1 MKTPWAPKGPTE
13 GRRVCV
19 GTHFARRVRLK
30 ILELCAGYGGL
41 GMAVSPLVGGRVIYV
56 AESAPGPSAVL
67 AERYPDA
74 PNLGD
79 IREIDW
85 AQLVGEVDVITAG
98 FPCQDI
104 SIAGNRVGIRGARSG
119 VWINV
124 LEAVRVIRPRIL
136 FLENVSNIRTR
147 GLEVVLGD
155 LAEIGYSAR
164 WVCVR
169 ATAACA
175 PHLRDRWFCIATPEN
190 SDCEPRQ

>member
-1 MKTPWAPKGPTE
+1 M
-13 GRRVCV
+13 
-19 GTHFARRVRLK
+19 K

-41 GMAVSPLVGGRVIYV
+41 GMAVAPLIGGHVAFV

-67 AERYPDA
+67 TERYPDA

-85 AQLVGEVDVITAG
+85 DQLVGDVDAITAG

-104 SIAGNRVGIRGARSG
+104 SIAGNRIGIRGARSG
-119 VWINV
+119 IWTHV
-124 LEAVRVIRPRIL
+124 LDAVRVIRPEVV

-147 GLEVVLGD
+147 GLGVVLGD
-155 LAEIGYSAR
+155 LAKVGYRAR

-169 ATAACA
+169 ATAAQA
-175 PHLRDRWFCIATPEN
+175 PHLRDRWFCIATPE
-190 SDCEPRQ
+190 DPDEQPRQ

>member
-1 MKTPWAPKGPTE
+1 M
-13 GRRVCV
+13 
-19 GTHFARRVRLK
+19 K

-41 GMAVSPLVGGRVIYV
+41 GMAVAPLVGGRVVYV
-56 AESAPGPSAVL
+56 AETAPGPSAVL

-85 AQLVGEVDVITAG
+85 SQLVGEVDIITAG

-104 SIAGNRVGIRGARSG
+104 SIAGNRIGIRGSRSG
-119 VWINV
+119 IWTHVV
-124 LEAVRVIRPRIL
+124 DAVRVIRPKAA

-147 GLEVVLGD
+147 GLGVVLGD

-169 ATAACA
+169 ATAAQA
-175 PHLRDRWFCIATPEN
+175 PHLRDRWFCLATPE
-190 SDCEPRQ
+190 DADLEPGL

>member
-1 MKTPWAPKGPTE
+1 
-13 GRRVCV
+13 
-19 GTHFARRVRLK
+19 
-30 ILELCAGYGGL
+30 
-41 GMAVSPLVGGRVIYV
+41 MAVAPLVNGRIAYV

-67 AERYPDA
+67 AERYPAA

-79 IREIDW
+79 IQKIDW
-85 AQLVGEVDVITAG
+85 RQLVGEVDAITAG

-119 VWINV
+119 VWINI
-124 LEAVRVIRPRIL
+124 LEAVRIIRPRIL

-147 GLEVVLGD
+147 GLEVVLGE

-169 ATAACA
+169 ATAARA
-175 PHLRDRWFCIATPEN
+175 PHLRDRWFCIATPED
-190 SDCEPRQ
+190 SDLEPR

>member
-1 MKTPWAPKGPTE
+1 MK
-13 GRRVCV
+13 
-19 GTHFARRVRLK
+19 L
-30 ILELCAGYGGL
+30 LELCAGYGGL
-41 GMAVSPLVGGRVIYV
+41 GMAVAPLVSGRVAYV
-56 AESAPGPSAVL
+56 AETAPGPSAVL
-67 AERYPDA
+67 AMRYPDA

-85 AQLVGEVDVITAG
+85 AQLVGKVDAITAG

-119 VWINV
+119 VWTNV
-124 LEAVRVIRPRIL
+124 LDAVRVIGPRIL

-147 GLEVVLGD
+147 GLEVVLSD

-169 ATAACA
+169 ATAARA

-190 SDCEPRQ
+190 PDEQSRQ

>member
-1 MKTPWAPKGPTE
+1 
-13 GRRVCV
+13 
-19 GTHFARRVRLK
+19 
-30 ILELCAGYGGL
+30 
-41 GMAVSPLVGGRVIYV
+41 MAVAPLVNGRIAYV

-79 IREIDW
+79 IRAIDW
-85 AQLVGEVDVITAG
+85 DQLVGEVDAITAG

-119 VWINV
+119 VWVNV
-124 LEAVRVIRPRIL
+124 VEAVRIVRPRIL

-169 ATAACA
+169 ATAASA
-175 PHLRDRWFCIATPEN
+175 PHLRDRWFCVATPE
-190 SDCEPRQ
+190 DTDLEPRQ

>member
-1 MKTPWAPKGPTE
+1 MKTKY
-13 GRRVCV
+13 VC
-19 GTHFARRVRLK
+19 TYFARGVCLK

-41 GMAVSPLVGGRVIYV
+41 GMAVAPLVGGHVAYV
-56 AESAPGPSAVL
+56 AETATGPSAVL

-85 AQLVGEVDVITAG
+85 TELVDQVDAITAG

-119 VWINV
+119 VWVNV
-124 LEAVRVIRPRIL
+124 VDAIRVIRPKL
-136 FLENVSNIRTR
+136 VCLENVSNIRTR

-169 ATAACA
+169 ATAAQA
-175 PHLRDRWFCIATPEN
+175 PHLRDRWFCVATPE
-190 SDCEPRQ
+190 DTHEQPRQ

>member
-1 MKTPWAPKGPTE
+1 M
-13 GRRVCV
+13 
-19 GTHFARRVRLK
+19 K

-41 GMAVSPLVGGRVIYV
+41 GMAVAPLIGGRVVYV

-67 AERYPDA
+67 AGRYPDA

-98 FPCQDI
+98 TPCQDI
-104 SIAGNRVGIRGARSG
+104 SIAGNRVGIRGDRSG
-119 VWINV
+119 IWVNALDAI
-124 LEAVRVIRPRIL
+124 RVIRPRL
-136 FLENVSNIRTR
+136 VFLENVSNIRTR

-164 WVCVR
+164 WVCIR
-169 ATAACA
+169 ATAAQA

-190 SDCEPRQ
+190 ADLELGQ

>member
-1 MKTPWAPKGPTE
+1 
-13 GRRVCV
+13 
-19 GTHFARRVRLK
+19 LK

-41 GMAVSPLVGGRVIYV
+41 GMAVAPLVEGRVVYV

-67 AERYPDA
+67 AERYPDS

-85 AQLVGEVDVITAG
+85 AQLVGQVDVITAG

-104 SIAGNRVGIRGARSG
+104 SIAGNRVGIRGTRSG
-119 VWINV
+119 IWTHV
-124 LEAVRVIRPRIL
+124 LDAVRVIRPRIL

-155 LAEIGYSAR
+155 LAAIRYRAQ
-164 WVCVR
+164 WVCIR
-169 ATAACA
+169 ATAAQA
-175 PHLRDRWFCIATPEN
+175 PHLRDRWFCIATPED
-190 SDCEPRQ
+190 SDLESGV

>member
-1 MKTPWAPKGPTE
+1 M
-13 GRRVCV
+13 
-19 GTHFARRVRLK
+19 K

-41 GMAVSPLVGGRVIYV
+41 GMAVTPLVGGRVVYV
-56 AESAPGPSAVL
+56 AETAPGPSAVL

-85 AQLVGEVDVITAG
+85 SQLVGGVDVITAG

-104 SIAGNRVGIRGARSG
+104 SIAGNRVGIRGSRSG
-119 VWINV
+119 IWTHVV
-124 LEAVRVIRPRIL
+124 DAVRVIRPRLL
-136 FLENVSNIRTR
+136 FLENVANLRTR
-147 GLEVVLGD
+147 GLDVVLGD
-155 LAEIGYSAR
+155 LASIGYRTR

-169 ATAACA
+169 ATAASS

-190 SDCEPRQ
+190 PDQQPRQ

>member
-1 MKTPWAPKGPTE
+1 MRE
-13 GRRVCV
+13 GVC
-19 GTHFARRVRLK
+19 LK

-41 GMAVSPLVGGRVIYV
+41 GMAVAPLIGGRVVYV

-79 IREIDW
+79 IRDIDW
-85 AQLVGEVDVITAG
+85 AQLVGRVDVITAG

-104 SIAGNRVGIRGARSG
+104 SIAGNRIGIRGTRSG
-119 VWINV
+119 IWTHVV
-124 LEAVRVIRPRIL
+124 DAVRVIRPRLL
-136 FLENVSNIRTR
+136 FLENVSNLRTR

-155 LAEIGYSAR
+155 LAAIGYRAQ

-169 ATAACA
+169 ATAAHA
-175 PHLRDRWFCIATPEN
+175 PHLRDRWFCVAAPEDADLK
-190 SDCEPRQ
+190 SGV

>member
-1 MKTPWAPKGPTE
+1 M
-13 GRRVCV
+13 
-19 GTHFARRVRLK
+19 K

-41 GMAVSPLVGGRVIYV
+41 GMAVASLVGGRVAYV

-67 AERYPDA
+67 AERYPEA

-85 AQLVGEVDVITAG
+85 DQLVGQVEAITAG

-119 VWINV
+119 VWVNV
-124 LEAVRVIRPRIL
+124 VDAIRVIRPKL
-136 FLENVSNIRTR
+136 VFLENVSNIRTR

-155 LAEIGYSAR
+155 LAAIGYSAR

-169 ATAACA
+169 ATAARA

-190 SDCEPRQ
+190 PDQQPRQ

>member
-1 MKTPWAPKGPTE
+1 ME
-13 GRRVCV
+13 
-19 GTHFARRVRLK
+19 

-41 GMAVSPLVGGRVIYV
+41 GAAVAPLVNGRLAYV

-79 IREIDW
+79 IRDIDW
-85 AQLVGEVDVITAG
+85 VQLVGLIDVITAG

-119 VWINV
+119 VWV
-124 LEAVRVIRPRIL
+124 HVAEAVRIVRPRFV
-136 FLENVSNIRTR
+136 FLENVSNLRTR
-147 GLEVVLGD
+147 GLEVVVSD

-169 ATAACA
+169 ASEAGA
-175 PHLRDRWFCIATPEN
+175 PHLRDRWFCIATPEDAD
-190 SDCEPRQ
+190 SEPRI

>member
-1 MKTPWAPKGPTE
+1 
-13 GRRVCV
+13 
-19 GTHFARRVRLK
+19 LK

-41 GMAVSPLVGGRVIYV
+41 GMAVAPLVGGHVAYV

-85 AQLVGEVDVITAG
+85 ARLVGLVDVITAG
-98 FPCQDI
+98 TPCQDI

-119 VWINV
+119 IWVNAFDAI
-124 LEAVRVIRPRIL
+124 RVIRPKL
-136 FLENVSNIRTR
+136 VFLENVSNIRTR

-164 WVCVR
+164 WVCIR
-169 ATAACA
+169 ATATQA

-190 SDCEPRQ
+190 ADLEFGQ

>member
-1 MKTPWAPKGPTE
+1 
-13 GRRVCV
+13 
-19 GTHFARRVRLK
+19 LK

-41 GMAVSPLVGGRVIYV
+41 GMAVAPLVSGHVAYV
-56 AESAPGPSAVL
+56 AETAPGPSAVL
-67 AERYPDA
+67 AERHPDA

-85 AQLVGEVDVITAG
+85 AELVGLVDVITAG

-104 SIAGNRVGIRGARSG
+104 SIAGSRVGIRGARSG
-119 VWINV
+119 VWVNV
-124 LEAVRVIRPRIL
+124 LDAIRVIRPKL
-136 FLENVSNIRTR
+136 VFLENVSNIRTR

-169 ATAACA
+169 ATAAQA
-175 PHLRDRWFCIATPEN
+175 PHLRDRWFCIATPED
-190 SDCEPRQ
+190 SDREPGQ

>member
-1 MKTPWAPKGPTE
+1 M
-13 GRRVCV
+13 
-19 GTHFARRVRLK
+19 K

-41 GMAVSPLVGGRVIYV
+41 GMAVAPLVGGRVVYV
-56 AESAPGPSAVL
+56 AEAAPGPSAVL
-67 AERYPDA
+67 AEWYPDA

-85 AQLVGEVDVITAG
+85 VQLAGKVDAITAG

-104 SIAGNRVGIRGARSG
+104 SIAGNRVGIRGTRSG
-119 VWINV
+119 VWTNV
-124 LEAVRVIRPRIL
+124 LDAVRVIRPRVL

-169 ATAACA
+169 ATAALA
-175 PHLRDRWFCIATPEN
+175 PHLRDRWFCIATPE
-190 SDCEPRQ
+190 DADLEPGV

>member
-1 MKTPWAPKGPTE
+1 M
-13 GRRVCV
+13 
-19 GTHFARRVRLK
+19 K

-41 GMAVSPLVGGRVIYV
+41 GMAVAPLVNGRIAYV

-67 AERYPDA
+67 AERYPAA

-79 IREIDW
+79 IQKIDW
-85 AQLVGEVDVITAG
+85 RQLVGEVDAITAG

-119 VWINV
+119 VWINI
-124 LEAVRVIRPRIL
+124 LEAVRIIRPRIL

-147 GLEVVLGD
+147 GLEVVLGE

-169 ATAACA
+169 ATAARA
-175 PHLRDRWFCIATPEN
+175 PHLRDRWFCIATPED
-190 SDCEPRQ
+190 SDLEPR

>member
-1 MKTPWAPKGPTE
+1 M
-13 GRRVCV
+13 
-19 GTHFARRVRLK
+19 RL
-30 ILELCAGYGGL
+30 LELCAGYGGL
-41 GMAVSPLVGGRVIYV
+41 GTAVAPLVNGHVAYV

-67 AERYPDA
+67 AARYPDA

-85 AQLVGEVDVITAG
+85 SQLVGLVDVITAG

-119 VWINV
+119 VWV
-124 LEAVRVIRPRIL
+124 HVAEAVRVLRPRYV
-136 FLENVSNIRTR
+136 FLENVSNLRTR
-147 GLEVVLGD
+147 GLEVVVSD

-169 ATAACA
+169 ASEAGA

-190 SDCEPRQ
+190 TDRESRI

>member
-1 MKTPWAPKGPTE
+1 M
-13 GRRVCV
+13 
-19 GTHFARRVRLK
+19 K

-41 GMAVSPLVGGRVIYV
+41 GMAVAPLVGGQVAYV

-67 AERYPDA
+67 AMRYPDA

-85 AQLVGEVDVITAG
+85 TQLVGEVQVITAG

-119 VWINV
+119 VWVNV
-124 LEAVRVIRPRIL
+124 LDAVRVIRPRLL

-155 LAEIGYSAR
+155 LASIGYRAR

-169 ATAACA
+169 ATAAQA
-175 PHLRDRWFCIATPEN
+175 PHLRDRWFCVATPE
-190 SDCEPRQ
+190 DADLEPRQ

>member
-1 MKTPWAPKGPTE
+1 M
-13 GRRVCV
+13 
-19 GTHFARRVRLK
+19 K

-41 GMAVSPLVGGRVIYV
+41 GMAVAPLVGGHVVYV

-79 IREIDW
+79 ICEIDW
-85 AQLVGEVDVITAG
+85 AQLVGKVDVITAG

-104 SIAGNRVGIRGARSG
+104 SIAGNRIGIRGARSG
-119 VWINV
+119 IWTHV
-124 LEAVRVIRPRIL
+124 LDAVRVIRPRIL

-155 LAEIGYSAR
+155 LAAIRYRAQ
-164 WVCVR
+164 WVCIR
-169 ATAACA
+169 ATAAQA
-175 PHLRDRWFCIATPEN
+175 PHLRDRWFCIATPE
-190 SDCEPRQ
+190 DPDEQPRQ

>member
-1 MKTPWAPKGPTE
+1 M
-13 GRRVCV
+13 
-19 GTHFARRVRLK
+19 K

-41 GMAVSPLVGGRVIYV
+41 GVAVAPLVAGHVAYV

-67 AERYPDA
+67 AKRYPLA

-85 AQLVGEVDVITAG
+85 AQLVGQVDVITAG

-119 VWINV
+119 VWVNV

-155 LAEIGYSAR
+155 LVEIGYSAR

-169 ATAACA
+169 ATAAHA
-175 PHLRDRWFCIATPEN
+175 PHLRDRWFCIATPE
-190 SDCEPRQ
+190 DADLELGV

>member
-1 MKTPWAPKGPTE
+1 
-13 GRRVCV
+13 
-19 GTHFARRVRLK
+19 
-30 ILELCAGYGGL
+30 
-41 GMAVSPLVGGRVIYV
+41 MAVSPLVGGRVTYV

-79 IREIDW
+79 IREIHW

-119 VWINV
+119 VWVNV
-124 LEAVRVIRPRIL
+124 LEAVRVLRPRIL

-147 GLEVVLGD
+147 GLEVVLSD
-155 LAEIGYSAR
+155 LAEVGYGAR

-169 ATAACA
+169 ATAAQA
-175 PHLRDRWFCIATPEN
+175 PHLRDRWFCVATPE
-190 SDCEPRQ
+190 DADREPGQ